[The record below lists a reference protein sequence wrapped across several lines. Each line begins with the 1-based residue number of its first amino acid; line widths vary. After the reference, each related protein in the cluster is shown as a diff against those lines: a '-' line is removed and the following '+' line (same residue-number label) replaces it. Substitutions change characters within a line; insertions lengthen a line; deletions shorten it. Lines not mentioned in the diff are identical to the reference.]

1 MNEKNVYS
9 AVPPESGETPLKQKE
24 PVAVRLD
31 RGGRQG
37 KTVTLID
44 GLRMHPQGKQGLL
57 RILQKRCGAGGT
69 LKGGVLELQ
78 GDQRAR
84 VAPLLEGMGYRVKVS

>member
-9 AVPPESGETPLKQKE
+9 AVPPEPGGTAPRQKE

-44 GLRMHPQGKQGLL
+44 GLRMHPQGKLDLL
-57 RILQKRCGAGGT
+57 RALQKRCGAGGT
-69 LKGGVLELQ
+69 LKGGVLEIQ

-84 VAPLLEGMGYRVKVS
+84 VKPLLEGMGYRVKVP